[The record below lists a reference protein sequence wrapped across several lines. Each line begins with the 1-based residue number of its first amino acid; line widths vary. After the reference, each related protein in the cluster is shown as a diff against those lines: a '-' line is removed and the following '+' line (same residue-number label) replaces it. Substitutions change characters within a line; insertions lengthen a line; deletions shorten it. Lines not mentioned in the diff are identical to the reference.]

1 MRGIMRTQMRK
12 RNLRKRR
19 MRRTQMRRTNL
30 RKRRMHGRFV
40 VSGCQTV
47 ASPGS
52 ATNKTV
58 NQYGDL
64 ESEPQ
69 STLESIKMF

>member
-1 MRGIMRTQMRK
+1 MREIMRIQKSRL
-12 RNLRKRR
+12 NLGRR
-19 MRRTQMRRTNL
+19 MRGHYVARC
-30 RKRRMHGRFV
+30 
-40 VSGCQTV
+40 CQTV